1 MPMHIYIIKSDHAT
15 HLASYIDLA
24 ACLYKG
30 LIAIILDPLRVVE
43 IMIISILQNY
53 VIRVHSF
60 LA

>member
-1 MPMHIYIIKSDHAT
+1 MIMHILSNEIMQRIYHAT
-15 HLASYIDLA
+15 CIVLAG
-24 ACLYKG
+24 CLYKG

-53 VIRVHSF
+53 VLRAHCF